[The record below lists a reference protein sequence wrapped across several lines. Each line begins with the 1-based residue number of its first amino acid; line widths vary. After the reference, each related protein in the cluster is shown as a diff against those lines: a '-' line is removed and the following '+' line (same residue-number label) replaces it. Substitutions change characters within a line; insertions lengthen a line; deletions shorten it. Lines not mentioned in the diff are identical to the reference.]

1 MGASSAANHA
11 RLFWEEIGTIR
22 ASAMFRLAFASAQ
35 VSLHSVDASGQSVTE
50 RVDALVII
58 SRHESHDTPSNH
70 FVNELLINGI
80 EILIF
85 IHDQMLQVNKG
96 NRIEISSKNMIQTLT
111 NDFAR

>member
-1 MGASSAANHA
+1 M
-11 RLFWEEIGTIR
+11 RTTKTIR
-22 ASAMFRLAFASAQ
+22 ERPPYRASIALQETLNACRR
-35 VSLHSVDASGQSVTE
+35 SVTE

-58 SRHESHDTPSNH
+58 SRHKSHDTPSNH

-111 NDFAR
+111 NDFTRENT